1 MDTLQA
7 FVIVSLVAMAV
18 ISVILWLRQ
27 WRHLFQIRR
36 TGKIGVMNLKDAAA
50 FVIMIPTLLA
60 GVEGAFWIY
69 RKGWEDFPKVESLAL
84 LYGFVGA
91 VFMVICFYVINRH
104 ALSMIKKIE
113 ILNLHG
119 NRRQTEELD

>member
-7 FVIVSLVAMAV
+7 FVFLSLIVIAV
-18 ISVILWLRQ
+18 ISVILWWRQ
-27 WRHLFQIRR
+27 WRHVFQVRK
-36 TGKIGVMNLKDAAA
+36 TGKVGVMSLKDAAA

-69 RKGWEDFPKVESLAL
+69 RKGWEDFPKVVSLAL
-84 LYGFVGA
+84 SYGFVGA

-104 ALSMIKKIE
+104 ALSVMKRS
-113 ILNLHG
+113 G
-119 NRRQTEELD
+119 